1 MDEELKAL
9 HDKQTWEVI
18 NPSKNANIVGCK
30 WVYTCKRDSAGRFIH
45 AKSQLVAQGFTQ
57 MFSVDYYETYS
68 PIVHLTS
75 LRLICAIATCNN
87 WPIHQM
93 DVDTAYLNANLKV
106 PIYMCQLPGYNQ
118 GTQDSV
124 LLLEKCLWTQ
134 AVRQRMVQVSMQC
147 FGEYWLQEVIL

>member
-57 MFSVDYYETYS
+57 MFSVDY
-68 PIVHLTS
+68 
-75 LRLICAIATCNN
+75 
-87 WPIHQM
+87 
-93 DVDTAYLNANLKV
+93 
-106 PIYMCQLPGYNQ
+106 
-118 GTQDSV
+118 
-124 LLLEKCLWTQ
+124 
-134 AVRQRMVQVSMQC
+134 
-147 FGEYWLQEVIL
+147 